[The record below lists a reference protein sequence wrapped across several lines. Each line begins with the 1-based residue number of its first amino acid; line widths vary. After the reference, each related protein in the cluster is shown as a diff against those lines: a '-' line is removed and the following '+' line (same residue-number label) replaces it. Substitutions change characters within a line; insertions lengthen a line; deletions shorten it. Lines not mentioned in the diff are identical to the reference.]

1 MDALELLD
9 ELEDIIDKGASVPFS
24 GRCILEKDELL
35 DVLQEIKLKLP
46 DDLKQAKWIKE
57 ERQRILQEA
66 QAEADS
72 LIKSA
77 EDRIIAMVNENE
89 ITKKA
94 IVQGNQI
101 IENARANAQQVS
113 DSSYQYA
120 DNLLETVEKVVMTS
134 MKDLEQCVNIV
145 RNNRNEMRSNG
156 ALNQTVSVSDTIQ
169 PPTQT
174 IE

>member
-24 GRCILEKDELL
+24 GRCILDKEELL

-66 QAEADS
+66 QTESDN

-77 EDRIIAMVNENE
+77 EDKIIAMVNENE

-101 IENARANAQQVS
+101 IENARQNAQQIS
-113 DSSYQYA
+113 DSSYNYA
-120 DNLLETVEKVVMTS
+120 DSLLETVEKVVMSS
-134 MKDLEQCVNIV
+134 MKDLEQCINIV
-145 RNNRNEMRSNG
+145 RTNRSDMRSNG
-156 ALNQTVSVSDTIQ
+156 NLVPQAGASVPAENQQ
-169 PPTQT
+169 P

>member
-24 GRCILEKDELL
+24 GRCILDKEELL

-66 QAEADS
+66 QTESDN

-77 EDRIIAMVNENE
+77 EDKIIAMVNENE

-101 IENARANAQQVS
+101 IENARQNAQQIS
-113 DSSYQYA
+113 DSSYNYA
-120 DNLLETVEKVVMTS
+120 DNLLETVEKVVMSS
-134 MKDLEQCVNIV
+134 MKDLEQCINIV
-145 RNNRNEMRSNG
+145 RTNRSDMRSNG
-156 ALNQTVSVSDTIQ
+156 NVVPQASASVPAENQQ
-169 PPTQT
+169 P

>member
-46 DDLKQAKWIKE
+46 DDLKQAKWVKE

-66 QAEADS
+66 QAEADN
-72 LIKSA
+72 LIKTA
-77 EDRIIAMVNENE
+77 EDKIIAMVNENE

-101 IENARANAQQVS
+101 IENARSNAQQVS
-113 DSSYQYA
+113 DSSYNYA

-134 MKDLEQCVNIV
+134 MKDLEQCINIV
-145 RNNRNEMRSNG
+145 RNNRSEMRNSGNVAPGAESN
-156 ALNQTVSVSDTIQ
+156 AS
-169 PPTQT
+169 QT